1 MVVTA
6 KKSPY
11 LIETNNT
18 INFCPLNI
26 NLINLDI
33 SLKIFPYIPYI
44 SFKSCDDMEGFLSQ
58 SRIWCDNIEPRT
70 K

>member
-33 SLKIFPYIPYI
+33 
-44 SFKSCDDMEGFLSQ
+44 
-58 SRIWCDNIEPRT
+58 
-70 K
+70 